1 MTVATS
7 TAKSGPYAGSGT
19 TGPFTVGFRFLE
31 NSHIQVIRTSS
42 TGVDTTLA
50 LTTDY
55 TVTGAGGASG
65 AVTLVTALAVG
76 QQLTII
82 RNVPF
87 TQDADYVQNDAFPAE
102 SHERALDKLTMQ
114 TQQLLEA
121 VNRAAKLPVTST
133 EDAQALTDDITLLAD
148 NLATIDAVAGALGD
162 IDTVATSIADV
173 NTVADNLADVTNFAD
188 VYYGPSATDPTLR
201 NDGTALQS
209 GDLYFNTVSAVM
221 RVYGG
226 ATWSDVGTALP
237 ITINQQSLNGTGS
250 QTAFTL
256 SSTPT
261 STATLEVFV
270 GGVRQVPTTVYS
282 VSGTTLT
289 FTAAPPAGTGN
300 IFTRWVSPISVGV
313 PGDGTVSTA
322 KIQDAAVATA
332 KIADGAVTTA
342 KIQDAAVTTSKLA
355 DATVTPSKLSQKLTL
370 GTSVNSTSGT
380 AIDFTSIPSW
390 VKRITVM
397 FSGVSTNGTSSPQL
411 QIGSGSVLTTG
422 YLCSNTAVA
431 TGLAAVNTTSGFG
444 IGANTW
450 QATTSMHGQMVLTL
464 LSGNT
469 WVASGVF
476 GSSSAAITY
485 FTAGSAAL
493 AGALDRLRITTS
505 NGTDTFDAG
514 TINIMYEG

>member
-31 NSHIQVIRTSS
+31 NAHIQVIRTSS

-65 AVTLVTALAVG
+65 SVTLVTALAVG

-87 TQDADYVQNDAFPAE
+87 TQEADYVQNDAFPAE

-148 NLATIDAVAGALGD
+148 NLTTINAVAGSLGD
-162 IDTVATSIADV
+162 IDTVATSIGDV

-201 NDGTALQS
+201 NDGTALMD
-209 GDLYFNTVSAVM
+209 GDLYFNTTTNVM

-226 ATWSDVGTALP
+226 GGWIDAGAALP
-237 ITINQQSLNGTGS
+237 ITINEQVLNGTGS

-256 SSTPT
+256 SSAPAY
-261 STATLEVFV
+261 TAALEVFV
-270 GGVRQVPTTVYS
+270 GGVRQSTTAVYS

-300 IFTRWVSPISVGV
+300 IFCRWVSPIAVGV
-313 PGDGTVSTA
+313 PSDGSVTTA
-322 KIQDAAVATA
+322 KIQ
-332 KIADGAVTTA
+332 DGAVTTA
-342 KIQDAAVTTSKLA
+342 KIPSSAITQEKLGAGVAGRGPAFSATDAATTATAGVTTKIIFDTEVFDTNSAFDGTKFQP
-355 DATVTPSKLSQKLTL
+355 TVAGYYQ
-370 GTSVNSTSGT
+370 
-380 AIDFTSIPSW
+380 I
-390 VKRITVM
+390 
-397 FSGVSTNGTSSPQL
+397 NGIL
-411 QIGSGSVLTTG
+411 EAGGSGSSGGISISVYING
-422 YLCSNTAVA
+422 AAVRTSSSA
-431 TGLAAVNTTSGFG
+431 ILAGFSSLAAVMSTLVYLNGSTDYLEFFG
-444 IGANTW
+444 RNSSNANLGAASVSAFLARS
-450 QATTSMHGQMVLTL
+450 AT
-464 LSGNT
+464 
-469 WVASGVF
+469 
-476 GSSSAAITY
+476 
-485 FTAGSAAL
+485 
-493 AGALDRLRITTS
+493 
-505 NGTDTFDAG
+505 
-514 TINIMYEG
+514 

>member
-31 NSHIQVIRTSS
+31 NAHIQVIRTSS

-65 AVTLVTALAVG
+65 SVTLVTALAVG

-148 NLATIDAVAGALGD
+148 NLTTINAVAGSLGD
-162 IDTVATSIADV
+162 IDTVATSIGDV

-201 NDGTALQS
+201 NDGAALQS
-209 GDLYFNTVSAVM
+209 GDLYFNTASAVM

-226 ATWSDVGTALP
+226 ATWTDVGTALP
-237 ITINQQSLNGTGS
+237 VTINQQSLNGTGS
-250 QTAFTL
+250 QTVFTL
-256 SSTPT
+256 SSAPT
-261 STATLEVFV
+261 STATLEVFI

-300 IFTRWVSPISVGV
+300 IFARWVSPIAVGV
-313 PGDGTVSTA
+313 PSDDTVSTS
-322 KIQDAAVATA
+322 KIQ
-332 KIADGAVTTA
+332 DGAVTTA
-342 KIQDAAVTTSKLA
+342 KIEDAAVTAAKLA
-355 DATVTPSKLSQKLTL
+355 A
-370 GTSVNSTSGT
+370 G
-380 AIDFTSIPSW
+380 IPSSFSSSVENAAGTIEGKAVDPLGIREALNATGSAPIYAARAW
-390 VKRITVM
+390 VN
-397 FSGVSTNGTSSPQL
+397 FNGTGTVA
-411 QIGSGSVLTTG
+411 IRGSGNVSSITDNGTG
-422 YLCSNTAVA
+422 DYTVNFATAMPDANYAPACSCA
-431 TGLAAVNTTSGFG
+431 
-444 IGANTW
+444 
-450 QATTSMHGQMVLTL
+450 QTL
-464 LSGNT
+464 NGD
-469 WVASGVF
+469 
-476 GSSSAAITY
+476 SSAARVVYIYSTGTTGLRITSKNNI
-485 FTAGSAAL
+485 GSAADFESMNV
-493 AGALDRLRITTS
+493 AIFR
-505 NGTDTFDAG
+505 
-514 TINIMYEG
+514 

>member
-31 NSHIQVIRTSS
+31 NAHIQVIRTSS

-65 AVTLVTALAVG
+65 SVTLVAALAVG

-148 NLATIDAVAGALGD
+148 NLTTINAVAGSLGD
-162 IDTVATSIADV
+162 IDTVATSIGDV

-209 GDLYFNTVSAVM
+209 GDLYFNTATAVM

-226 ATWSDVGTALP
+226 ATWTDVGTALP
-237 ITINQQSLNGTGS
+237 VTINQQSLNGTGS
-250 QTAFTL
+250 QTVFTL
-256 SSTPT
+256 SSAPT
-261 STATLEVFV
+261 STATLEVFI

-289 FTAAPPAGTGN
+289 FTAAPPAGTAN
-300 IFTRWVSPISVGV
+300 IFARWVSPIAVGV
-313 PGDGTVSTA
+313 PSDDTVSTA
-322 KIQDAAVATA
+322 KIQDAAVILAKLGGDVLAAISNSAPAGAVIHVAMNTA
-332 KIADGAVTTA
+332 PTGYLKANGALVSRTTYAALFTAIGTTFGVGDGSTTFALPDLRGEFIRGWADGRAVDTGRVFGSAQTDA
-342 KIQDAAVTTSKLA
+342 FQGHFHSVSNVTPGSFGGGSGGNSSNFTVVQTGAAVT
-355 DATVTPSKLSQKLTL
+355 D
-370 GTSVNSTSGT
+370 G
-380 AIDFTSIPSW
+380 
-390 VKRITVM
+390 
-397 FSGVSTNGTSSPQL
+397 TNGTPR
-411 QIGSGSVLTTG
+411 
-422 YLCSNTAVA
+422 TAA
-431 TGLAAVNTTSGFG
+431 ETRPRNIALLACIKF
-444 IGANTW
+444 
-450 QATTSMHGQMVLTL
+450 
-464 LSGNT
+464 
-469 WVASGVF
+469 
-476 GSSSAAITY
+476 
-485 FTAGSAAL
+485 
-493 AGALDRLRITTS
+493 
-505 NGTDTFDAG
+505 
-514 TINIMYEG
+514 